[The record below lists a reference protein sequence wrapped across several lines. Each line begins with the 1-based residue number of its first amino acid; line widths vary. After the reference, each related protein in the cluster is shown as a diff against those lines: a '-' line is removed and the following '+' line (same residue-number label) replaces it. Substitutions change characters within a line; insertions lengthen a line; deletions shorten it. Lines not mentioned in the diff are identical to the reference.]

1 MKLNNLFYSLVFIS
15 GALFAQ
21 EDNSE
26 TISLQTLEKNEL
38 KLNMFEL
45 LIMPAIGITY
55 ERYINPT
62 SSFGA
67 YGFVNFGIDEGYR
80 YEKFE
85 FAPFYR
91 IYFQHRDKLDNKGLY
106 TEVFTGI
113 SAGETDFFDYDS
125 DTRNYGTLYTQEYL
139 GIALGVTLGYKFI
152 NQSNYVFE
160 LFAGAGRFLNEQE
173 ISAYPRVG
181 LSIGKRF

>member
-1 MKLNNLFYSLVFIS
+1 MKLNNLFFGLVFIS

-21 EDNSE
+21 EDNNE
-26 TISLQTLEKNEL
+26 TISLQIFEKREL
-38 KLNMFEL
+38 KLNMLEL
-45 LIMPAIGITY
+45 LVMPAIGITY

-62 SSFGA
+62 SSYGA

-91 IYFQHRDKLDNKGLY
+91 IYFQHQNKLDNKGLY
-106 TEVFTGI
+106 TEVFTGV
-113 SAGETDFFDYDS
+113 STGETDFFDYDS
-125 DTRNYGTLYTQEYL
+125 DTRNYGTLYTQEYI

-160 LFAGAGRFLNEQE
+160 LFAGAGRFLNKQE
-173 ISAYPRVG
+173 VQAYPRVG

>member
-21 EDNSE
+21 EDKSE
-26 TISLQTLEKNEL
+26 TILLQTLEKNEL

-45 LIMPAIGITY
+45 LVMPAIGITY

-67 YGFVNFGIDEGYR
+67 YGFFNFGIDEGYR

-91 IYFQHRDKLDNKGLY
+91 IYFQRRDKLDNKGLY
-106 TEVFTGI
+106 TEVFTSVALVKLI
-113 SAGETDFFDYDS
+113 FLIMIL
-125 DTRNYGTLYTQEYL
+125 TLEITAPY
-139 GIALGVTLGYKFI
+139 I
-152 NQSNYVFE
+152 N
-160 LFAGAGRFLNEQE
+160 
-173 ISAYPRVG
+173 
-181 LSIGKRF
+181 KK